1 MVIGSAM
8 SMTTLTKEK
17 MNKYTKVKEINKN
30 SNYFKKKYIIY
41 FINEDGNAEVI
52 AMATSTLN
60 AKRIMTALNLTEKL
74 LNKKEN
80 A

>member
-1 MVIGSAM
+1 
-8 SMTTLTKEK
+8 

-30 SNYFKKKYIIY
+30 GNYYKKNNTVY
-41 FINEDGNAEVI
+41 FNNDDGNAEII
-52 AMATSTLN
+52 ALATSNLN
-60 AKRIMTALNLTEKL
+60 TKRIMTALNLTEKL